1 MRPEQSSGRLV
12 RGSSSVGTLAVVVA
26 VLVASPPAVA
36 DDVGADEPI
45 DLTEVPTQAPPDE
58 TRFDPMEIG
67 AMTMDAVIL
76 RPLGLVATAAG
87 LAMFMASTPLVL
99 PTQELPT
106 TWDIFVLGPADYTFF
121 RPLGDF

>member
-1 MRPEQSSGRLV
+1 M
-12 RGSSSVGTLAVVVA
+12 RGSSSVGTLAVIVA
-26 VLVASPPAVA
+26 VLVASSPALA

-58 TRFDPMEIG
+58 TRFDPAEMG
-67 AMTMDAVIL
+67 AVAMDAVIL
-76 RPLGLVATAAG
+76 RPLGFVATVAG

-99 PTQELPT
+99 PAQELPT